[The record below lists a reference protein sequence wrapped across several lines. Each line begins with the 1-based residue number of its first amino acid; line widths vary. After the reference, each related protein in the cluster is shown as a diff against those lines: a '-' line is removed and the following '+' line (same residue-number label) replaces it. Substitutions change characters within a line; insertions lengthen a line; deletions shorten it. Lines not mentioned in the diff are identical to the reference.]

1 MVGQRGGL
9 RLLHMGKARHDGVQI
24 FLHQR
29 KEGYKKLPDRAV
41 DLQNLFSHIK
51 LHVQRHLVIP
61 ASSGVKLLAR
71 VPDPVD
77 QVRLHKAVYILI
89 LVRHGKLS
97 RRHILPNPGKAV
109 HNCIFFLFRQDSLL
123 CQHGRM
129 GDASLNIFLQK
140 ALIKMDGSVELIRK
154 TIRLLCETSAP
165 ELCHIYLRSAAPGPA
180 CFLLQ
185 SAGRPF
191 LSVRLPAQL
200 KMIVPQNRRSCNVR
214 SAALS
219 TKRNRIPLFSYDILY
234 RRYAAEAQRFEM
246 EE

>member
-9 RLLHMGKARHDGVQI
+9 CLLHVGESRHDGVQI
-24 FLHQR
+24 FLHQG
-29 KEGYKKLPDRAV
+29 KEGCKKLPDIAV

-51 LHVQRHLVIP
+51 LHVQRHLVVP
-61 ASSGVKLLAR
+61 ASSGVKLLSR

-77 QVRLHKAVYILI
+77 QVRLHKAVDILI
-89 LVRHGKLS
+89 LVRNGKLS
-97 RRHILPNPGKAV
+97 RRHILPDPGKAV
-109 HNCIFFLFRQDSLL
+109 HNRIFFLIRQDSLL